1 MQIILTKDVDKLGYA
16 NDIVEVKPGYANN
29 FLIPQGYAK
38 VATVT
43 ARKILAENL
52 KQRAHKDAKIQADAQ
67 ALADKLALLPLVFK
81 VKASESGRIF
91 GSVTSQMIADAMAE
105 KGVAIDRKN
114 VTVEAFKTLG
124 SYTAEVRLHKFVKGV
139 ISFVVEPEG
148 ALVAEEGASA
158 PAAPAPKKV
167 AKAEAAPVE
176 APVEASAPTE
186 APEAPVA
193 E

>member
-29 FLIPQGYAK
+29 FLIPQGMAK
-38 VATVT
+38 VATPT

-67 ALADKLALLPLVFK
+67 ALADKIANLPLVFK
-81 VKASESGRIF
+81 MKASENGKIF

-105 KGVAIDRKN
+105 KGVEIDRKN

-124 SYTAEVRLHKFVKGV
+124 AYTAEVRLHKHVKGT
-139 ISFVVEPEG
+139 INFTVEPEG
-148 ALVAEEGASA
+148 ALVKEEKDETPVPKKAPAKAPGVVEEAVA
-158 PAAPAPKKV
+158 VEVPAAPA
-167 AKAEAAPVE
+167 AE
-176 APVEASAPTE
+176 
-186 APEAPVA
+186 
-193 E
+193 